1 MAMGAAFSVSVDH
14 LAIGRDHT
22 FQLAARL
29 EGSSDNF
36 TLDVT
41 SLEKSFYVT
50 AERDTQKSGLWREK
64 RYRLGAKRTGVL
76 EVPAL
81 SMMFHGKKLVSQP
94 FSVKVLDTDGEVD
107 DVRLWVEDGV
117 NRKHAWLHQQ
127 LAWHVA
133 VLSTYPF
140 VSTPHVHL
148 PEFDGFDVQKVDAG
162 VSGTRVING
171 RRLFVMSWH
180 VLLFP
185 RRTGDLRI
193 ARPEVS
199 AHVLR
204 MVKTHRFAAGNPNF
218 DAGEEREYSRK
229 AIGSEQRIRVRA
241 LPVAAAHLPVG
252 HLALSSDIPD
262 THAYAG
268 EPLTWNIHLTGKG
281 MRQNDMPELKIRM
294 LPGGAFTAVREK
306 PLVSVRKDAQHISV
320 KALYR
325 ILVTPS
331 HQGELRIPGIDMPFF
346 NPDNGRV
353 EHVSL
358 ASRLLQVLPQRKIS
372 RNEGFR
378 IADAGAIHRVREL
391 EYGVSVWWKGLAIGM
406 FILWLLTLAAWLFSS
421 RVSRVVRHAFPRWHR
436 VRAPS
441 LHRALAARDV
451 TEQFS
456 AIKNVLGMPEC
467 MTPLGLLACVPDL
480 RDEEILAW
488 LDTMERGCWQGGE
501 LPPLLNRENVRR
513 MVRVIQTAMHGKDDI
528 SSQASNPADFG
539 RIGG

>member
-1 MAMGAAFSVSVDH
+1 MAMAAAFSVSVDH
-14 LAIGRDHT
+14 TEIGRDHT
-22 FQLAARL
+22 FRLAARL

-36 TLDVT
+36 TLDAT
-41 SLEKSFYVT
+41 SLEKSFYMT
-50 AERDTQKSGLWREK
+50 AEHDTQKPGLWREK
-64 RYRLGAKRTGVL
+64 HYRLGAKRTGVL

-117 NRKHAWLHQQ
+117 NHNHAWLHQQ

-148 PEFDGFDVQKVDAG
+148 PGFDGFDIRKVDAG
-162 VSGTRVING
+162 VSGARVING

-185 RRTGDLRI
+185 HRTGDLHI

-204 MVKTHRFAAGNPNF
+204 IVKTHRFAAGNPNF

-262 THAYAG
+262 THAYAA

-281 MRQNDMPELKIRM
+281 IRQNDMPKLKVRM
-294 LPGGAFTAVREK
+294 PSGGAFTAVREK
-306 PLVSVRKDAQHISV
+306 PLVSVRKDGQHISV
-320 KALYR
+320 NVLYR

-331 HQGELRIPGIDMPFF
+331 YQGELHIPGVDMPFF

-358 ASRLLQVLPQRKIS
+358 APRLLQVSPQRKIS
-372 RNEGFR
+372 RNEDFS
-378 IADAGAIHRVREL
+378 IADAGSTHRVRES
-391 EYGVSVWWKGLAIGM
+391 EYSVPVWWKDLAIGM

-421 RVSRVVRHAFPRWHR
+421 RTSWVGRHVFSRWHWA
-436 VRAPS
+436 RAPS
-441 LHRALAARDV
+441 LHRALAARDAM
-451 TEQFS
+451 EQFA
-456 AIKNVLGMPEC
+456 AIKNILGMPEC

-480 RDEEILAW
+480 RDEEILTW
-488 LDTMERGCWQGGE
+488 LDAMERGCWQGGE
-501 LPPLLNRENVRR
+501 LPPLLNRENVRL
-513 MVRVIQTAMHGKDDI
+513 MVCVVQAAMHDKNDI
-528 SSQASNPADFG
+528 ASQASNPADFG